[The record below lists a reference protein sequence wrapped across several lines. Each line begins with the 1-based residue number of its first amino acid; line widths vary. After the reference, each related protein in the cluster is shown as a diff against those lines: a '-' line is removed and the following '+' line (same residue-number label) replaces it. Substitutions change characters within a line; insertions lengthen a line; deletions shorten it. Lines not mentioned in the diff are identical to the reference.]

1 MACPSQLLPLYSN
14 KQRSH
19 RNHENENSANAYFEI
34 DEYTM
39 IICSWAITL
48 LFLLLLKSQCSKT
61 PESDKNVFHAE
72 EPAWLENIF
81 LFVYFC

>member
-1 MACPSQLLPLYSN
+1 
-14 KQRSH
+14 
-19 RNHENENSANAYFEI
+19 
-34 DEYTM
+34 M

-61 PESDKNVFHAE
+61 PESDKNVFHVE